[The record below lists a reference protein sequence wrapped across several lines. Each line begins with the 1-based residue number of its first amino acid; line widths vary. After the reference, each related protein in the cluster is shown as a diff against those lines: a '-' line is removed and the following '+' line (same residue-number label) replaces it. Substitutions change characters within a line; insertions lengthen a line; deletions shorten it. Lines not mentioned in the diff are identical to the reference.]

1 MKSGPAGMV
10 PPAGCRNNR
19 HPILYY
25 IMAKSKGFFGLR
37 SGSTKNFTFSE
48 LNGAQITKERVYK
61 VKNPRTM
68 AQMRQRMLMT
78 TVGAAY
84 SYLKVI
90 ADHSF
95 EGKTVGQQC
104 MGEFMR
110 VNLNKFREG
119 AQDDNA
125 AYAFNSFKDKLIN
138 PMRYI
143 LSAGSLPEMP
153 FVVNK
158 ANQIELQYNVGE
170 IATAKD
176 VYDAM
181 GIKEDDLITFVWVV
195 GDSTL
200 AKGVFSYTPTRLNIV
215 RLRADK
221 VGAVTNPHD
230 AFTFDANHSDL
241 DINVTSADGVL
252 KLTSTEAN
260 FGAVIL
266 SRKTGSQWLRSNSAM
281 AGNKSIIAGVTVGN
295 QLNTYPIESEL
306 ILNGGEMSGKPS
318 VTTLPIPEL
327 SVTADSVTISTKGGT
342 SNPPTLQGNDAGGAV
357 SYSISNP
364 KVATIDPTS
373 GKITAVANGTAVATI
388 AVGATETTAASTVL
402 FNVVVTGQD
411 TDASG
416 GDSGSGTLPGGG
428 DSNVGL

>member
-1 MKSGPAGMV
+1 
-10 PPAGCRNNR
+10 
-19 HPILYY
+19 
-25 IMAKSKGFFGLR
+25 MAKSKGFFGLR

-61 VKNPRTM
+61 VKNPRTI

-78 TVGAAY
+78 TIGAAY

-95 EGKTVGQQC
+95 EGKTVGQQN
-104 MGEFMR
+104 MSEFMR
-110 VNLNKFREG
+110 VNLNKFRAG
-119 AQDDNA
+119 AQDDKA
-125 AYAFNSFKDKLIN
+125 AYAFNSYKDKLIN

-143 LSAGSLPEMP
+143 LSAGSLPELP
-153 FVVNK
+153 FVANT
-158 ANQIELQYNVGE
+158 ANQIEMSYNVGE

-181 GIKEDDLITFVWVV
+181 GIKEGDLVTFVWVV
-195 GDSTL
+195 GDSSLT
-200 AKGVFSYTPTRLNIV
+200 KGVFNYTPSRLNIV
-215 RLRADK
+215 RLYADK
-221 VGAVTNPHD
+221 VGAVAKPHD

-252 KLTSTEAN
+252 KLTTTEAN

-281 AGNKSIIAGVTVGN
+281 VGNKSIIAGVSVGN
-295 QLNTYPIESEL
+295 QLSTYPIESEL

-318 VTTLPIPEL
+318 VTTLPYPIL
-327 SVTADSVTISTKGGT
+327 SLSSDSVKITTKGGT
-342 SNPPTLQGNDAGGAV
+342 ANPPTLNGNEAGGAV

-364 KVATIDPTS
+364 KVATIDANT
-373 GKITAVANGTAVATI
+373 GKLTAVANGTAVVTI
-388 AVGATETTAASTVL
+388 AVGATETTAASQVL

-416 GDSGSGTLPGGG
+416 EGGGSGTLPGGNSG
-428 DSNVGL
+428 NVGL